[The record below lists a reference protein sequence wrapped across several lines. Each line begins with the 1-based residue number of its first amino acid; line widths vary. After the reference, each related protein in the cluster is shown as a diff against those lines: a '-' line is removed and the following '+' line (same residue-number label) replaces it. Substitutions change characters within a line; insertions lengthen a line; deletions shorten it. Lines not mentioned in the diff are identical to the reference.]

1 MTAVL
6 TSITPGRVREVL
18 ARSILTDGYDF
29 VLDLDRSVGSYLVD
43 ATTGERYLDMF
54 TFFASSALGMNH
66 PALADDATFHAEL
79 LQAALN
85 KPSNSD
91 IYSVPMARFVDTF
104 RRVLGDPDLPHLFFV
119 DGGALAVENAL
130 KVAFDWKSRHNEARG
145 IDPALGGKV
154 LHLRGAF
161 HGRSGYTLSLTNTDP
176 NKVARF
182 PKFDWPRI
190 DAPYLRPDAD
200 MDELEAES
208 LRQARA
214 AFESAPHDIACFLAE
229 PIQGEGGD
237 RHFRPQFF
245 AAMRDLCDEFDALLI
260 FDEVQTGCGITGT
273 AWAYQQLG
281 VVPDVVA
288 FGKKTQ
294 VCGVMAG
301 GRAREERIRPGA
313 REERIR
319 PGAREERI
327 RPGARE
333 ERMKTR
339 VDEVADNV
347 FAVSSRINSTW
358 GGNLADMVRSRR
370 ILEVIETDG
379 LLGRAASTGR
389 YLLGRLHELA
399 HDFPDL
405 VLDPRGRGL
414 MCAFSLPTPAERD
427 ALIGRLWDRHVIM
440 LPSGSHSV
448 RFRPALT
455 VSHSEIDAAVQ
466 EVRAALR

>member
-1 MTAVL
+1 MTELLSREDVVAGAHAPVAVE
-6 TSITPGRVREVL
+6 PGNVHTVL
-18 ARSILTDGYDF
+18 ARSILADGLDL
-29 VLDLDRSVGSYLVD
+29 VLDLDRSVGAHLVD
-43 ATTGERYLDMF
+43 ARTGKHYLDMF

-66 PALADDATFHAEL
+66 PSLADDDRFRAEL
-79 LQAALN
+79 AQAAVN

-91 IYSVPMARFVDTF
+91 VYTVPMARFVETF
-104 RRVLGDPDLPHLFFV
+104 ARVLGDPALPHLFFV

-145 IDPALGGKV
+145 VDPELGTRV

-190 DAPYLRPDAD
+190 DAPHVRPGAD
-200 MDELEAES
+200 MDAIEAES

-214 AFESAPHDIACFLAE
+214 AFEAHPHDIACFIAE

-245 AAMRDLCDEFDALLI
+245 AAMRELCDEFDALMI
-260 FDEVQTGCGITGT
+260 ADEVQTGCGITGT

-281 VVPDVVA
+281 FAPDIVA

-301 GRAREERIRPGA
+301 R
-313 REERIR
+313 
-319 PGAREERI
+319 
-327 RPGARE
+327 
-333 ERMKTR
+333 R
-339 VDEVADNV
+339 VDEVPDNV
-347 FAVSSRINSTW
+347 FTVSSRINSTW
-358 GGNLADMVRSRR
+358 GGNLVDMVRSRR
-370 ILEVIETDG
+370 ILEVVEADG
-379 LLGRAASTGR
+379 LFAHAERLGVQLRTMLDALA
-389 YLLGRLHELA
+389 LEL
-399 HDFPDL
+399 PDL
-405 VLDPRGRGL
+405 VHDVRGRGL
-414 MCAFSLPTPAERD
+414 MCAFSLPTTAQRD
-427 ALIGRLWDRHVIM
+427 ALLTELWERGVIM
-440 LPSGSHSV
+440 LGSGPDSV

-455 VSHSEIDAAVQ
+455 VTRAELERAVAAVR
-466 EVRAALR
+466 EVLLAAG